1 MRTSPLIFLVLA
13 AAQLGA
19 SAQTTNNLQ
28 PYTGTYGGITP
39 NVSTPLQNFPEPDW
53 SWAAKRQNLD
63 ESDRRSLQLNFY
75 YALTSITIK
84 RGFSA
89 ELVTDTTRLVRGNA
103 HRRRETAMY
112 YFDEAGRRRYSYKT
126 ASGEERIMIIDPQR
140 QLGYLIRPDR
150 EDVLRVS
157 GTPHNPISARSAPSE
172 PRPPKYVKQVT
183 TQLGIK
189 EFDGLKA
196 SGTLTESYYPPGAVG
211 NEKEMV
217 ETRES
222 WSIPQLGLTAYWR
235 KASPIYGETI
245 AQYRNIK
252 LGDPPA
258 AVFEPPSHFKVRDL
272 GAANAQPAP

>member
-1 MRTSPLIFLVLA
+1 MRTFPLIFLLLA
-13 AAQLGA
+13 AAQLEA
-19 SAQTTNNLQ
+19 TAQSTNLQ
-28 PYTGTYGGITP
+28 PYTGSYGGLVP
-39 NVSTPLQNFPEPDW
+39 NVSTLQSFPEPDW
-53 SWAAKRQNLD
+53 SWAARRQNAD
-63 ESDRRSLQLNFY
+63 ESDSRSLRLNFY
-75 YALTSITIK
+75 YGLTSITIK
-84 RGFSA
+84 KGFSA
-89 ELVTDTTRLVRGNA
+89 ELVTDTTRLVRGSA
-103 HRRRETAMY
+103 RRGRESAMY

-126 ASGEERIMIIDPQR
+126 AGGEERILIIDPQR

-172 PRPPKYVKQVT
+172 PRPAKYEKQVT

-196 SGTLTESYYPPGAVG
+196 SGTLTESFYPPGSVG

-217 ETRES
+217 ETKES
-222 WSIPQLGLTAYWR
+222 WSLPQLGITVYWR
-235 KASPIYGETI
+235 KASPKYGETI

-258 AVFEPPSHFKVRDL
+258 SVFEIPSNFKVRDVT
-272 GAANAQPAP
+272 AANN

>member
-1 MRTSPLIFLVLA
+1 MRTSPLIFLLLA
-13 AAQLGA
+13 AAQLEA
-19 SAQTTNNLQ
+19 TAQTSNLQ
-28 PYTGTYGGITP
+28 PFTGSFGGLTP
-39 NVSTPLQNFPEPDW
+39 NVSTPLQRFPESDW
-53 SWAAKRQNLD
+53 SWASRRQHLD
-63 ESDRRSLQLNFY
+63 ESDGRSLQLNFY

-84 RGFSA
+84 KSFSA
-89 ELVTDTTRLVRGNA
+89 ELVTDTTRLVRGIA
-103 HRRRETAMY
+103 YRGRETALY

-157 GTPHNPISARSAPSE
+157 GTPHNPISARSSPSE
-172 PRPPKYVKQVT
+172 PRPAKFVKQVT

-196 SGTLTESYYPPGAVG
+196 SGTLTESYYPKGAVG

-222 WSIPQLGLTAYWR
+222 WSLPQLGITVYWR

-258 AVFEPPSHFKVRDL
+258 PVFEIPSNFKVRDL
-272 GAANAQPAP
+272 TAANARPAR